1 LERWLK
7 WRVGSF
13 PRQGYH
19 DMTLHPQILTNA
31 PIANRSGIFR
41 LKALFSEQRARESSE
56 PRSSSDWE
64 ELAIEWHTMANLV
77 DSAKGKNSQSDM
89 LESRNVRRSNAGFGD
104 AVLGCS
110 DECMQKM
117 RSNYPFSCGVH
128 RRSMNAVRRFVADE
142 NAATAI
148 EYCLIATGIALG
160 IFVAV
165 AGIEA
170 RINSEFTAINNSLK

>member
-1 LERWLK
+1 MARKARALK
-7 WRVGSF
+7 V
-13 PRQGYH
+13 
-19 DMTLHPQILTNA
+19 TL
-31 PIANRSGIFR
+31 
-41 LKALFSEQRARESSE
+41 
-56 PRSSSDWE
+56 
-64 ELAIEWHTMANLV
+64 
-77 DSAKGKNSQSDM
+77 
-89 LESRNVRRSNAGFGD
+89 LESQNVRRSNAGFSD

-110 DECMQKM
+110 DQCMQKM
-117 RSNYPFSCGVH
+117 RDNFRFSYEVH

-170 RINSEFTAINNSLK
+170 RINAEFTAINNSLK